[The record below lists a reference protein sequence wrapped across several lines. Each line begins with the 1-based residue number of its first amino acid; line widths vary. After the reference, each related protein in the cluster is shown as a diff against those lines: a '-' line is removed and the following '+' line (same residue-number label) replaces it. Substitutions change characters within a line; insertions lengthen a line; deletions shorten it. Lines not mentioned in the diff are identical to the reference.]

1 MKSVHLALLG
11 SLALATACLP
21 PPYRPPTANEPHAVV
36 KFRRVYQESPGTSL
50 DEVLMIG
57 EESLFRQGLS
67 SSRASAPLNDALL
80 IHPRDATFA
89 AQSWFSHSDLRRV
102 QETYYE
108 QESYQA
114 TESYSCGTSGSFRM
128 CTRSVT
134 RYRSVPRQRWVTK
147 NVSVIDSSCS
157 SQRSLLP
164 RVGGV
169 YLLELAYRASGSCTL
184 SCYEQVSLPDGQ
196 FNAPRDPRRGKN
208 QPCPAAPPPAP

>member
-1 MKSVHLALLG
+1 MKVVHTGLLLG
-11 SLALATACLP
+11 LCALVSACLP

-50 DEVLMIG
+50 HEVLMIG
-57 EESLFRQGLS
+57 EESLFRQGSS

-80 IHPRDATFA
+80 IHPGQAVFA
-89 AQSWFSHSDLRRV
+89 ARSSFSHTELKSV

-108 QESYQA
+108 QQSYQA
-114 TESYSCGTSGSFRM
+114 TESYSCGTGSSFRT

-147 NVSVIDSSCS
+147 HVEVTDSSCS
-157 SQRSLLP
+157 SQRSLVP

-169 YLLELAYRASGSCTL
+169 YLLELAYRASGACTL
-184 SCYEQVSLPDGQ
+184 SCYEQIALPDGQ
-196 FNAPRDPRRGKN
+196 FKN
-208 QPCPAAPPPAP
+208 QPCPAAPPPPT